1 MQDTSDIR
9 KYHLKNLQL
18 FLFTNLLK
26 EFCSWEKLHTDSCP
40 VGTLLLQTPCH
51 CGQEPVPPQN
61 AYRNDWKKLPYYRLS
76 LLQKCG
82 HFHTL
87 QCYISLVFFSF
98 YSGHLSTSSKILSL
112 THILGVKMK
121 ISCLWLDLFLVHEA
135 TLETYCLHSYIS
147 FHKFRDKTI
156 FSLLYPAIGTLAIT
170 DTKSPP

>member
-1 MQDTSDIR
+1 MHTEMTE
-9 KYHLKNLQL
+9 KNSLI
-18 FLFTNLLK
+18 
-26 EFCSWEKLHTDSCP
+26 TDSHYYKNVDIFIP
-40 VGTLLLQTPCH
+40 S
-51 CGQEPVPPQN
+51 N
-61 AYRNDWKKLPYYRLS
+61 ATFQL
-76 LLQKCG
+76 
-82 HFHTL
+82 
-87 QCYISLVFFSF
+87 FFSF

-156 FSLLYPAIGTLAIT
+156 FSLLYPANGTLAIT

>member
-1 MQDTSDIR
+1 MILLILGSITWQIYNFSCLPIFSRNFAHGKSYIQTLALWAPCYYRHPAIVDKSQFPHKMHTEMTE
-9 KYHLKNLQL
+9 KNSLI
-18 FLFTNLLK
+18 
-26 EFCSWEKLHTDSCP
+26 TDSHYYKMW
-40 VGTLLLQTPCH
+40 TFSY
-51 CGQEPVPPQN
+51 PPM
-61 AYRNDWKKLPYYRLS
+61 L
-76 LLQKCG
+76 
-82 HFHTL
+82 HFT
-87 QCYISLVFFSF
+87 CFFTF

>member
-1 MQDTSDIR
+1 MGKATYRLLPCGHLAITDTLPLWTRASSPTKCIQ
-9 KYHLKNLQL
+9 KWLKK
-18 FLFTNLLK
+18 T
-26 EFCSWEKLHTDSCP
+26 P
-40 VGTLLLQTPCH
+40 LLQTLIITKMWTFSY
-51 CGQEPVPPQN
+51 PPM
-61 AYRNDWKKLPYYRLS
+61 L
-76 LLQKCG
+76 
-82 HFHTL
+82 HFN
-87 QCYISLVFFSF
+87 CFFSF

-156 FSLLYPAIGTLAIT
+156 FSLLYPANGTLAIT